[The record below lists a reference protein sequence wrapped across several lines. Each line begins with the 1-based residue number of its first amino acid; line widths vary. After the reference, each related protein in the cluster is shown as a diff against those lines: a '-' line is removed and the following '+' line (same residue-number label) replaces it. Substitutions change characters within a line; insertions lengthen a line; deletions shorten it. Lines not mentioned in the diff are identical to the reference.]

1 MTAMQKVQMENS
13 GNACSCLKVS
23 CLSQLL
29 EAVSLEL
36 FSNVDHFPVSGILP
50 KNYPVQKSPLSAV
63 HFFFFNRVSFKK
75 RTVTEKKKNCSK
87 TEEAQA
93 FLTCVCLGS
102 LFLCLVLCYT
112 FLLSITSDF
121 VLK

>member
-75 RTVTEKKKNCSK
+75 RTVTEKKKIVQRLK
-87 TEEAQA
+87 K
-93 FLTCVCLGS
+93 LKH
-102 LFLCLVLCYT
+102 
-112 FLLSITSDF
+112 FLLVF
-121 VLK
+121 V

>member
-63 HFFFFNRVSFKK
+63 QFFFFFFNRVSFKR
-75 RTVTEKKKNCSK
+75 RTVNEKKK
-87 TEEAQA
+87 
-93 FLTCVCLGS
+93 
-102 LFLCLVLCYT
+102 LFK
-112 FLLSITSDF
+112 D
-121 VLK
+121 